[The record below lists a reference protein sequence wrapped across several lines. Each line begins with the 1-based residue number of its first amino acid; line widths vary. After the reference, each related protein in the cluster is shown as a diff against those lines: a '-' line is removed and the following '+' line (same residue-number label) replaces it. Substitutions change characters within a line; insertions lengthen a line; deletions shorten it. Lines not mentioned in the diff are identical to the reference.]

1 MAVKALLLDLDG
13 TILDTLDD
21 LCDSVNFALSAHGHP
36 TRTKREIRAIVGNG
50 VINLITRS
58 LPEGVSEKEFEE
70 CLATYKEHY
79 EVNKTK
85 KTAPYNGIAEA
96 LSALRATGYKL
107 AIVSNKHAE
116 AVEGL
121 YNLFFAEL
129 VDFAL
134 GNSADLPKKPAP
146 DMVFAAAK
154 KLGVPLDECVF
165 IGDSEVDFK
174 TAQNAGVPCIS
185 VTWGFRDEDSLR
197 AAGATLFVHSPDELI
212 TAVKNM

>member
-13 TILDTLDD
+13 TILNTLDD

-36 TRTKREIRAIVGNG
+36 TRMKREIRAILGNG

-79 EVNKTK
+79 EVNKTN
-85 KTAPYNGIAEA
+85 KTAPYKGIPEA
-96 LSALRATGYKL
+96 LSALRAAGYKL

-121 YNLFFAEL
+121 YNLFFADL
-129 VDFAL
+129 ADFAL
-134 GNSADLPKKPAP
+134 GNSADIPKKPAP
-146 DMVFAAAK
+146 DMVFAAAQ
-154 KLGVPLDECVF
+154 KLGVTLDECVF
-165 IGDSEVDFK
+165 VGDSEVDFQ
-174 TAQNAGVPCIS
+174 TAQNAGIPCIS
-185 VTWGFRDEDSLR
+185 VTWGFRDEDVLR
-197 AAGATLFVHSPDELI
+197 DAGATLFVHSPDELI
-212 TAVKNM
+212 KAVKAI

>member
-36 TRTKREIRAIVGNG
+36 TRTNREIRAIVGNG

-79 EVNKTK
+79 EINKTN
-85 KTAPYNGIAEA
+85 KTAPYDGIPEA
-96 LSALRATGYKL
+96 LALLRDNGYKL
-107 AIVSNKHAE
+107 AIVSNKHDE
-116 AVEGL
+116 AVQGL
-121 YNLFFAEL
+121 YNLFFKEL
-129 VDFAL
+129 ADFAI
-134 GNSADLPKKPAP
+134 GNTAEIPKKPEP

-154 KLGVPLDECVF
+154 KLGVPLNEIVF
-165 IGDSEVDFK
+165 VGDSEVDLQ
-174 TAQNAGVPCIS
+174 TARNAGVPCIS
-185 VTWGFRDEDSLR
+185 VTWGFRDADVLID
-197 AAGATLFVHSPDELI
+197 AGADSIIHSPNELYE
-212 TAVKNM
+212 AVKNM